1 MVKELYQF
9 KSCEIALNV
18 TNGAVDSVRKKNIT
32 KSGCRVY
39 ENGCIGICGTLGE
52 ATEETWRKAE
62 AALQTGVP
70 YPYAPTG
77 DLKRRRVQ
85 GEMPDEAEFLKQS
98 EKLLATLKEEFPEFI
113 LSNKIYASL
122 DTVSLKNDIGLDLE
136 DVQAQVAFA
145 LVVKEER
152 SANIFDS
159 FIAWDGK
166 KLDTDAVL
174 EQARQLLRAHKNPV
188 DLPEGRLPVLMGA
201 GIPCGI
207 LADYL
212 NIQKL
217 KKGVSLLSEKMGTQ
231 AFSEKLTVSAYR
243 GEEKYSAFFDAEG
256 TVLPNDTL
264 PLIEGGVVVRGLAD
278 KKNAAE
284 YGADL
289 TANGY
294 ADYDDVPQLAGAPS
308 WMKIHPTGTFEEV
321 LGTQDSVFVVEASG
335 GDITPSGDFA
345 TPVQTAYLC
354 RGGKLVGRLPELNFR
369 GNIFDLLGK
378 DYLGCCKGA
387 SFEHNPLVALY
398 GTLTK

>member
-9 KSCEIALNV
+9 KTHEIALNV

-39 ENGCIGICGTLGE
+39 DNGCIGICGTLGE

-62 AALQTGVP
+62 AALQMGIP

-77 DLKRRRVQ
+77 NCKCRRVQ
-85 GEMPDEAEFLKQS
+85 GELPDEAEFLKQS
-98 EKLLATLKEEFPEFI
+98 ERLLATLKAEFPEFI
-113 LSNKIYASL
+113 FSNKIYASQ
-122 DTVSLKNDIGLDLE
+122 DTVLLKNDIGLELE
-136 DVQAQVAFA
+136 DVQSQISFA
-145 LVVKEER
+145 LVVKEEK

-159 FIAWDGK
+159 FIAWEGK
-166 KLDTDAVL
+166 RLDTEAVL
-174 EQARQLLRAHKNPV
+174 TQARQILRAHQNPV
-188 DLPEGRLPVLMGA
+188 DLPEGRLPVLLGS

-231 AFSEKLTVSAYR
+231 VFAESFDLFAYR

-264 PLIEGGVVVRGLAD
+264 PLIEHGVPVRGLAD

-284 YGADL
+284 YGAEP

-294 ADYDDVPQLAGAPS
+294 ADYDDVPQLAGSPA
-308 WMKIHPTGTFEEV
+308 WMKIRTTGTLEEV
-321 LGTQDSVFVVEASG
+321 LGGQDAIYVVEASG
-335 GDITPSGDFA
+335 GDITPSGDYA

-369 GNIFDLLGK
+369 ANIFDLLGK
-378 DYLGCCKGA
+378 DYLGCCKDPDFNCG
-387 SFEHNPLVALY
+387 SLVAVY
-398 GTLTK
+398 GTLSK